1 MSFRLIEAERAQH
14 PVSLLC
20 HVLGVTRAGFY
31 ARKRR
36 GSCARERR
44 ERELTRLIVE
54 IHCGSR
60 ATYGV
65 PRIHAELADDHGIH
79 VGKKRVAKLMR
90 RAGIEG
96 VSRRGK
102 RPVTTTRAPEPPA
115 AEDLVRR
122 RFKAPAPDRLW
133 VADITYVPT
142 REGFLFLA
150 AVIDAFSRK
159 VVGWSMRNDLR
170 AELVLDALGMALTQ
184 RKPSQ
189 GLIHHSDRGSQYT
202 SLAFGKTL
210 SEAGVLQSVGRRGDA
225 FDNAVA
231 ESFFATLETELFDR
245 NNFTSRDHA
254 RIQVFDFIEGFYNP
268 RRRHSALGYLSPE
281 RYEATTSTRINND
294 QGAAAAA

>member
-1 MSFRLIEAERAQH
+1 MRFRLIEAERAQH
-14 PVSLLC
+14 SVSLLC
-20 HVLGVTRAGFY
+20 SVLGVTRAGFY
-31 ARKRR
+31 AWKRR
-36 GSCARERR
+36 SPSARERR
-44 ERELTRLIVE
+44 DRELMELIVE

-60 ATYGV
+60 ATYGM
-65 PRIHAELADDHGIH
+65 PRIRAELHDDHGIH
-79 VGKKRVAKLMR
+79 IGRKRVVRLMKR
-90 RAGIEG
+90 LGIEG

-102 RPVTTTRAPEPPA
+102 RPLTTTKAAQTAA

-122 RFKAPAPDRLW
+122 QFQASGPDRLW

-142 REGFLFLA
+142 REGYLFLA
-150 AVIDAFSRK
+150 AVIDAFSRRC
-159 VVGWSMRNDLR
+159 VGWSMRGDLR

-184 RKPSQ
+184 RRPRD

-210 SEAGVLQSVGRRGDA
+210 SEAGVLQSMGRRGDA

-245 NNFTSRDHA
+245 SNFTSRDQA
-254 RIQVFDFIEGFYNP
+254 RLQVFDFIEGFYNP

-281 RYEATTSTRINND
+281 NYERRESEKEENLEQAV
-294 QGAAAAA
+294 AA

>member
-14 PVSLLC
+14 AVSLLC
-20 HVLGVTRAGFY
+20 SVLGVTRAGFY
-31 ARKRR
+31 AWKRR
-36 GSCARERR
+36 EPCARERR
-44 ERELTRLIVE
+44 DRELMKLIVE

-65 PRIHAELADDHGIH
+65 PRIHAELGEDHGIR
-79 VGKKRVAKLMR
+79 VSRKRVAKLMGR
-90 RAGIEG
+90 LGIEG

-102 RPVTTTRAPEPPA
+102 QPVTTTKAAQAPA

-122 RFKAPAPDRLW
+122 QFKASAPDRLW

-142 REGFLFLA
+142 REGYLFLA
-150 AVIDAFSRK
+150 AVIDAFSRRC
-159 VVGWSMRNDLR
+159 VGWSMRNDLR

-184 RKPSQ
+184 RRPRG

-210 SEAGVLQSVGRRGDA
+210 SEAGVLQSMGRRGDA

-245 NNFTSRDHA
+245 SNFTSRDQA
-254 RIQVFDFIEGFYNP
+254 RLQVFDFIEGFYNP
-268 RRRHSALGYLSPE
+268 KRRHSALGYLSPE
-281 RYEATTSTRINND
+281 QYEQRVREKEENVI
-294 QGAAAAA
+294 AAAAA